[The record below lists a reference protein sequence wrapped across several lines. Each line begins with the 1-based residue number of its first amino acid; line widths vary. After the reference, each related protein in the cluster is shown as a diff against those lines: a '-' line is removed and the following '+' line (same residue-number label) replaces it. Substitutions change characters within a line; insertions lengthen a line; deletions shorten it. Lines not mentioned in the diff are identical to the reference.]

1 MQGLLT
7 GRLLDDPDNSMET
20 WGEEVTLVTAMLP
33 WPTDSTSV
41 ERSHWTKKPLPNPM
55 PTLYIKYIPLKIWFV
70 FSSMLSFGVFSLT
83 GYCNKLIR
91 IFHLKCRVYW
101 QNSSKTVK
109 IWMKKYGNAQSRKSE
124 CSNQEII
131 QKFCCL
137 GQVANWWRTLS
148 PLYKAPNQFWV
159 SDTNIS
165 GFVRCSDFQPSLT
178 FSDFL
183 WKIPSYVPIKKT
195 APPQRGS
202 FFRLT
207 LGECHFR
214 NFNTES
220 EFWSLTPSRHLILW
234 LKLTHDWLHDRPH
247 DQSTDKEQEHDF
259 HHGQK
264 VIRTF

>member
-1 MQGLLT
+1 MQDLLT
-7 GRLLDDPDNSMET
+7 GGCSTTPTTRWRREGRRWP
-20 WGEEVTLVTAMLP
+20 WWQRCCPGRPTALQLNGG
-33 WPTDSTSV
+33 
-41 ERSHWTKKPLPNPM
+41 SHWTKKPLPNPM

-70 FSSMLSFGVFSLT
+70 FSSMLSFWVFSLT
-83 GYCNKLIR
+83 GYCNKLLR
-91 IFHLKCRVYW
+91 SFHLKCPVYW
-101 QNSSKTVK
+101 RNSSKTVK

-137 GQVANWWRTLS
+137 GQVANWRRTLS

-183 WKIPSYVPIKKT
+183 WKIPSYVPLKKT
-195 APPQRGS
+195 APPQGGS

-207 LGECHFR
+207 FKSVGE
-214 NFNTES
+214 S
-220 EFWSLTPSRHLILW
+220 DYDLLTNKQWCRETDHLY
-234 LKLTHDWLHDRPH
+234 T
-247 DQSTDKEQEHDF
+247 
-259 HHGQK
+259 
-264 VIRTF
+264 

>member
-1 MQGLLT
+1 MITTRAPDGANNARFAYR
-7 GRLLDDPDNSMET
+7 RLLDDPDNSMET

-70 FSSMLSFGVFSLT
+70 FSSMLSFWVFSLT
-83 GYCNKLIR
+83 GYCNKLLR
-91 IFHLKCRVYW
+91 SFHLKCPVYW
-101 QNSSKTVK
+101 RNSSKTVK

-183 WKIPSYVPIKKT
+183 WKIPSYVPLKKT
-195 APPQRGS
+195 APPQGGS

-207 LGECHFR
+207 FKSVGE
-214 NFNTES
+214 S
-220 EFWSLTPSRHLILW
+220 
-234 LKLTHDWLHDRPH
+234 D
-247 DQSTDKEQEHDF
+247 
-259 HHGQK
+259 
-264 VIRTF
+264 

>member
-1 MQGLLT
+1 MADIYSSFNNARFAYR
-7 GRLLDDPDNSMET
+7 RLLDDPDNSMET

-41 ERSHWTKKPLPNPM
+41 EGSHWTKKPLPNPI

-137 GQVANWWRTLS
+137 GQVANWRRTLS
-148 PLYKAPNQFWV
+148 P
-159 SDTNIS
+159 
-165 GFVRCSDFQPSLT
+165 
-178 FSDFL
+178 
-183 WKIPSYVPIKKT
+183 
-195 APPQRGS
+195 
-202 FFRLT
+202 
-207 LGECHFR
+207 
-214 NFNTES
+214 
-220 EFWSLTPSRHLILW
+220 
-234 LKLTHDWLHDRPH
+234 
-247 DQSTDKEQEHDF
+247 
-259 HHGQK
+259 
-264 VIRTF
+264 

>member
-1 MQGLLT
+1 M
-7 GRLLDDPDNSMET
+7 GRF
-20 WGEEVTLVTAMLP
+20 
-33 WPTDSTSV
+33 
-41 ERSHWTKKPLPNPM
+41 
-55 PTLYIKYIPLKIWFV
+55 YLKIDHNVRVLCAMQCFEQFNTAWCV
-70 FSSMLSFGVFSLT
+70 SKVQCMCG
-83 GYCNKLIR
+83 
-91 IFHLKCRVYW
+91 VYW
-101 QNSSKTVK
+101 RNSSKTVK
-109 IWMKKYGNAQSRKSE
+109 IWMKKYESAQSRKSE

-207 LGECHFR
+207 FKSVGE
-214 NFNTES
+214 S
-220 EFWSLTPSRHLILW
+220 
-234 LKLTHDWLHDRPH
+234 D
-247 DQSTDKEQEHDF
+247 
-259 HHGQK
+259 
-264 VIRTF
+264 